1 MKFSL
6 KNKFI
11 IPTVTAAVI
20 CLAAMSLFSYL
31 KASQALKNVISS
43 QVEYVSSSISKQVS
57 QWIFERKSDIS
68 QFAQEDLFNKAIS
81 SLDQD
86 EVKAADSRLNQIKNS
101 SSLFDNIHLTGRD
114 GLVLASSDAGLA
126 GSLNLSTR
134 KYFKA
139 ALTGTLALSQAI
151 KSKTT
156 GHPVFCIAAPVRQGN
171 KIQGVL
177 VGVINMTHFTAQFI
191 DTERVG
197 QNGYVYMVN
206 KAGVV
211 LAYPDKSKIFS
222 LDVSQYEFGRKL
234 LSQQTGLMEYKYK
247 GVDKIVGFAKEKTT
261 NWIIASTA
269 DKSEL
274 FAPVISLRN
283 ISIIIAIVSIILI
296 GAIILLVTRSIVGPL
311 NRIIEGMNEGGN
323 QVAAASTQVAMAS
336 QSQAEGTSEQA
347 ASVEETS
354 SSMEEMASLTRKMAE
369 NANQA
374 DLLSKKSHG
383 IVTRANESMEAL
395 TQSMSDIST
404 ASEETSKIIKTI
416 DEIAFQT
423 NLLALNA
430 AVEAA
435 RAGDAGAGFAVVAD
449 EVRNLAMRAAE
460 AAKITEKL
468 IDGTLEKVNNGSAL
482 VAKTN
487 EAFVAVESSTSK
499 VGELV
504 MEMSQA
510 FNEQSEG
517 ISQVNVAIAE
527 IDKVVQH
534 SAANAEESASA
545 AEEMNAQA
553 EQLRDYVSDLH
564 ALVTGEDTRSQ
575 AGHPSRQIMGGSSR
589 GQKKIA
595 TSQARETGPD
605 QMLDCDKD
613 GFKDFAA

>member
-20 CLAAMSLFSYL
+20 CLGAISLFSYL
-31 KASQALKNVISS
+31 KASQALENVISS
-43 QVEYVSSSISKQVS
+43 QVKYVSSSISKQVG

-86 EVKAADSRLNQIKNS
+86 EVKAAVSRLSQIKKS
-101 SSLFDNIHLTGRD
+101 SSLYDDILLIGPD
-114 GLVLASSDAGLA
+114 GQVMASSDAILA
-126 GSLNLSTR
+126 GSLNLSAR
-134 KYFKA
+134 KYFKE
-139 ALTGTLALSQAI
+139 ALTGTLSLSQAI

-177 VGVINMTHFTAQFI
+177 VGVINMAHFTSQFI

-222 LDVSQYEFGRKL
+222 LDVSQYEFGREL
-234 LSQQTGLMEYKYK
+234 LSQQDGLLEYKYK

-274 FAPVISLRN
+274 FAPVIALRN

-296 GAIILLVTRSIVGPL
+296 GSIILLVTRSIVGPL
-311 NRIIEGMNEGGN
+311 NRIIEGLNEGGN

-336 QSQAEGTSEQA
+336 QYQAEGTSEQA

-374 DLLSKKSHG
+374 DLLSKESHG
-383 IVTRANESMEAL
+383 IVTRANESMAAL
-395 TQSMSDIST
+395 TQSMADIST
-404 ASEETSKIIKTI
+404 ASEETSEIIKTI

-435 RAGDAGAGFAVVAD
+435 RAGEAGAGFAVVAD

-460 AAKITEKL
+460 AAKDTKKL
-468 IDGTLEKVNNGSAL
+468 IDGTIEKVNNGSTL

-487 EAFVAVESSTSK
+487 EAFVAVDSSTSK

-510 FNEQSEG
+510 FGEQSEG
-517 ISQVNVAIAE
+517 ISQVNIAIAE

-553 EQLRDYVSDLH
+553 EQLRDYVNELH
-564 ALVTGEDTRSQ
+564 ALVTGADTRSQ
-575 AGHPSRQIMGGSSR
+575 TAHPSRQIMGGSSR
-589 GQKKIA
+589 GQKKVA
-595 TSQARETGPD
+595 TSQARGIGPD
-605 QMLDCDKD
+605 QMFDCDED

>member
-11 IPTVTAAVI
+11 IPTVTTAVI
-20 CLAAMSLFSYL
+20 CLGAISLFSYL

-43 QVEYVSSSISKQVS
+43 EVKYVSSSISKQVS
-57 QWIFERKSDIS
+57 QWIFERESDIS
-68 QFAQEDLFNKAIS
+68 QLAQEDLFNKAIS
-81 SLDQD
+81 SLGPD
-86 EVKAADSRLNQIKNS
+86 EVKAADSRLNQIKKS
-101 SSLFDNIHLTGRD
+101 SALFDNIHLAGPD
-114 GLVLASSDAGLA
+114 GMVMASSDTGLV

-134 KYFKA
+134 EYFKD
-139 ALTGTLALSQAI
+139 ALTGTLSLSQVI

-156 GHPVFCIAAPVRQGN
+156 GQPVFCIAAPVRQGN
-171 KIQGVL
+171 KIHGVL
-177 VGVINMTHFTAQFI
+177 VGVINMNHFTAQFI
-191 DTERVG
+191 DTEKVG

-206 KAGVV
+206 KSGVV
-211 LAYPDKSKIFS
+211 LAYPDKSKILS
-222 LDVSQYEFGRKL
+222 LDVSQYEFGRNL
-234 LSQQTGLMEYKYK
+234 LSQQDGLMEYKFK

-274 FAPVISLRN
+274 FAPVIALRN
-283 ISIIIAIVSIILI
+283 ISITIAIVSIILI
-296 GAIILLVTRSIVGPL
+296 GSIILLVTRSIVGPL
-311 NRIIEGMNEGGN
+311 NRIIEGMNEAGN

-336 QSQAEGTSEQA
+336 QSLAEGASEQA

-354 SSMEEMASLTRKMAE
+354 ASMEEMASMTQSMAG

-374 DLLSKKSHG
+374 DLLSKESHG

-395 TQSMSDIST
+395 TRSMSDIST

-435 RAGDAGAGFAVVAD
+435 RAGEAGAGFAVVAD

-460 AAKITEKL
+460 AAKDTEKL
-468 IDGTLEKVNNGSAL
+468 IAGTMEKVSNGSAL
-482 VAKTN
+482 VATTN
-487 EAFVAVESSTSK
+487 EAFVAVDLSTSK

-510 FNEQSEG
+510 SREQSAG

-534 SAANAEESASA
+534 NAANAEESASA

-553 EQLRDYVSDLH
+553 EQLRDYVNDLH
-564 ALVTGEDTRSQ
+564 ALITGEDTRLQTS
-575 AGHPSRQIMGGSSR
+575 HPSRQIMGRSSR

-595 TSQARETGPD
+595 TSQAREIRSD
-605 QMLDCDKD
+605 QMLDFDED

>member
-6 KNKFI
+6 RNKFI

-20 CLAAMSLFSYL
+20 CLGAISLFSYL
-31 KASQALKNVISS
+31 KASQALENVISS
-43 QVEYVSSSISKQVS
+43 QVEYVSSSISKQVR
-57 QWIFERKSDIS
+57 QWIFERKRDIS

-86 EVKAADSRLNQIKNS
+86 EVKAADSRLSQIKKS
-101 SSLFDNIHLTGRD
+101 SSLYDEILLIGPD
-114 GLVLASSDAGLA
+114 GLVMASSDAILA

-134 KYFKA
+134 KYFKE
-139 ALTGTLALSQAI
+139 ALSGTLSLSQAI

-171 KIQGVL
+171 KIRGVL
-177 VGVINMTHFTAQFI
+177 VGVINMTYFTAQFI

-234 LSQQTGLMEYKYK
+234 LSQQDGLMEYKFK

-274 FAPVISLRN
+274 FAPVIALRN
-283 ISIIIAIVSIILI
+283 ISITIAIISIILI
-296 GAIILLVTRSIVGPL
+296 GSIILLVTRSIVGPL
-311 NRIIEGMNEGGN
+311 NRIIEGMSEAGN

-336 QSQAEGTSEQA
+336 QSQAEGASEQA

-354 SSMEEMASLTRKMAE
+354 AAMEEMASMTQSMAG

-374 DLLSKKSHG
+374 DCLSKESHG

-395 TQSMSDIST
+395 IRSMSDIST

-435 RAGDAGAGFAVVAD
+435 RAGEAGAGFAVVAD

-460 AAKITEKL
+460 AAKETEKL
-468 IDGTLEKVNNGSAL
+468 IAGTLEKVNNGSAL
-482 VAKTN
+482 VARTN
-487 EAFVAVESSTSK
+487 EAFVAVDSSTSK

-510 FNEQSEG
+510 SREQSEG
-517 ISQVNVAIAE
+517 ISQVNVAISE

-534 SAANAEESASA
+534 NAANAEESASA

-553 EQLRDYVSDLH
+553 EQLRDYVNDLH
-564 ALVTGEDTRSQ
+564 ALVTGADARSQ
-575 AGHPSRQIMGGSSR
+575 TAHPSRQIMGGSFR

-595 TSQARETGPD
+595 TSQTKEIEPD
-605 QMLDCDKD
+605 HMLGFDED